1 MQIYLRHVI
10 LVCLIILGLAP
21 VIAQITINRP
31 EVLMQVQGYAER
43 QKIHRLTSEQ
53 ELLKHRLRHLI
64 ELLRVTSLLPA
75 PREILGYE
83 QLGSLQPERAT
94 TRFEGVMQYW
104 FAHSPAVLNM
114 RIINL
119 EGVEQLRLKRHAD
132 GTLRPAILDPEN
144 KRNAAYMTSGIQD
157 YRVTGIAPN
166 KRFGEPDY
174 PEILTMQVTFPIFHH
189 AVTVGF
195 MVFTVDALSLL
206 QGYDGFAWYDGDG
219 LLIKPASDADKD
231 TDFGLSM
238 EAEKV
243 IKGGKPAVIQTDRF
257 GARQGWLPLRLN
269 PRNGNTVWI
278 VLPLERDIIESWVNV
293 FNENT
298 VILFSVIL
306 VVVFI
311 VATAITLLIERF
323 IKRLLSSVKSI
334 IDERE
339 VDIGFGPFG
348 EMVTLSDGLSGLA
361 RQHQRDAEARAE
373 AEAQLT
379 ESRNRIELLLS
390 SASESIVG
398 VEEHGRITF
407 CNPAALNL
415 LGAEDEKQLRGK
427 RFASLLQDVHLDLRG
442 GFDTSQLTNGNNLRN
457 RIHLPEVSLRRLDDR
472 ILAAEF
478 WSHPIGRDGET
489 EGAVFTL
496 VDITVRKQVQ
506 EEVQRLRRLLT
517 NIVDSMPSVLIGV
530 DEKMR
535 VTQWNRAAEKMF
547 AVPTS
552 KAVGL
557 RIDVACGPLAEEMSH
572 IRTALREGHIERS
585 SKLAMMIDGSE
596 RFVDLTA
603 YPLDGDGI
611 EGAVVLIDDV
621 TERSRMEDMM
631 VQSEKMLSVGGLA
644 AGMAHEINN
653 PLAGI
658 LQNVQVLRN
667 RLLPDL
673 PANRRAAD
681 KVGVSMDLIQGY
693 AQTRGLFEMMDSVM
707 ESGQRAAKVVENML
721 SFSRKSDSSYAP
733 HDMVELLDQSVELAG
748 NDYDLKKKYDFRQ
761 IEVLREFQAD
771 LPMVACEKPQIQQ
784 VVINLLRNAC
794 QAMTADPDNGRTP
807 RITLRLRR
815 AGKRVCMEIE
825 DNGPGMSEAVRKRV
839 FEPFF
844 TTKAV
849 GVGTGLGLSVS
860 YFIVTE
866 NHAGSMG
873 VRSSPGNGTCFTLC
887 LPIKKASGA
896 SKRNLA

>member
-43 QKIHRLTSEQ
+43 QKLHRLESEQ
-53 ELLKHRLRHLI
+53 KLLENRLSHLL

-75 PREILGYE
+75 PREILGYA
-83 QLGSLQPERAT
+83 QQGSLNPERAAS
-94 TRFEGVMQYW
+94 RFEAVMRGW
-104 FAHSPAVLNM
+104 FVHRSAVLNL
-114 RIINL
+114 RVINL
-119 EGVEQLRLKRHAD
+119 EGVEQLRLLRHAD
-132 GTLRPAILDPEN
+132 GTLVPTILDLEN
-144 KRNAAYMTSGIQD
+144 KRNADYMTSGIKD

-166 KRFGEPDY
+166 KQFGESDY
-174 PEILTMQVTFPIFHH
+174 PDTLTLQVTFPIFHRS
-189 AVTVGF
+189 VTVGF
-195 MVFTVDALSLL
+195 MVFTIDALRLL
-206 QGYDGFAWYDGDG
+206 QGYDGFAWYDGAG
-219 LLIKPASDADKD
+219 LLIKAASDADKD
-231 TDFGLSM
+231 TDFALSM
-238 EAEKV
+238 EEEEVVAA
-243 IKGGKPAVIQTDRF
+243 GKPAVIQSDRF
-257 GARQGWLPLRLN
+257 GARQGWLPLHLN
-269 PRNGNTVWI
+269 PQDGETVWI

-298 VILFSVIL
+298 IILFSVIL

-311 VATAITLLIERF
+311 VATVLTLLIERF
-323 IKRLLSSVKSI
+323 IKRLLASVKSI
-334 IDERE
+334 LDERE
-339 VDIGFGPFG
+339 VNIDFGPFG
-348 EMVTLSDGLSGLA
+348 EMVKLSDGLSGLA

-398 VEEHGRITF
+398 VEQHGRITF

-415 LGAEDEKQLRGK
+415 LGASDEKQLQGK
-427 RFASLLQDVHLDLRG
+427 RFASLLLEQQG
-442 GFDTSQLTNGNNLRN
+442 GTDTTQLANGNKLRS

-472 ILAAEF
+472 VLAAEF
-478 WSHPIGRDGET
+478 WSHPIQRDDNA

-506 EEVQRLRRLLT
+506 EEVQRLRQLLT
-517 NIVDSMPSVLIGV
+517 NIIDSMPSVLIGV
-530 DEKMR
+530 DDKMQ

-557 RIDVACGPLAEEMSH
+557 RIDVACSHLAEEMTR
-572 IRTALREGHIERS
+572 IRTALREGRIERS
-585 SKLAMMIDGSE
+585 SKLTMVIDGSE

-603 YPLDGDGI
+603 YPLEGDGVN
-611 EGAVVLIDDV
+611 GAVVLIDDV

-681 KVGVSMDLIQGY
+681 KVGVSMDLIQSY
-693 AQTRGLFEMMDSVM
+693 AATRGLFEMMDSVM
-707 ESGQRAAKVVENML
+707 NSGQRAAKVVENML

-733 HDMVELLDQSVELAG
+733 HDMAELLDQSAELAG

-761 IEVLREFQAD
+761 VEVLREFEAD

-794 QAMTADPDNGRTP
+794 QAMTGAPEHDKPP

-825 DNGPGMSEAVRKRV
+825 DNGPGMSEEVRKRV

-860 YFIVTE
+860 YFIITE

-873 VRSSPGNGTCFTLC
+873 VKSSPGNGTCFTLC
-887 LPIKKASGA
+887 LPIKKSSSL
-896 SKRNLA
+896 SKRNPA